1 MFVPAYGHSF
11 YGGKNAQNQGDMDA
25 IYEAVRERF
34 PGADIHR
41 LPSLEAAGLFESG
54 TFDVVYI
61 DGDHTYEAVKADLAG
76 VGAPSEAGWGSLR

>member
-1 MFVPAYGHSF
+1 MSLDLRVCAHAE
-11 YGGKNAQNQGDMDA
+11 KVRTGDMDA

-61 DGDHTYEAVKADLAG
+61 DGDHTYEAVKADLA
-76 VGAPSEAGWGSLR
+76 A